1 VLSAD
6 RIQALKAD
14 AQAKRPVAI
23 VVLGGGM
30 EALAPEYG
38 VSSLR
43 ATSLERL
50 RYGIWLGRETGLPVA
65 FSGGVGWA
73 QLDAKPEAWRPLLSA
88 SRGKTVTLLYSSHD
102 VIHNSAVA
110 LREYLT
116 KHQRRAE
123 THENLH

>member
-1 VLSAD
+1 ML
-6 RIQALKAD
+6 RI
-14 AQAKRPVAI
+14 KRTYDPPSRTDGLRMLVER
-23 VVLGGGM
+23 LWPRGTRK
-30 EALAPEYG
+30 EALPMHAWVKDVAPSG
-38 VSSLR
+38 KLR
-43 ATSLERL
+43 QWFDHRPERWDEFRRRYHLE
-50 RYGIWLGRETGLPVA
+50 
-65 FSGGVGWA
+65 
-73 QLDAKPEAWRPLLSA
+73 LDAKPEAWRPLLSA

>member
-1 VLSAD
+1 ML
-6 RIQALKAD
+6 RI
-14 AQAKRPVAI
+14 KRTYDPPSRTDGLRMLVER
-23 VVLGGGM
+23 LWPRGTRK
-30 EALAPEYG
+30 EALPMHAWVKDVAPSG
-38 VSSLR
+38 KLR
-43 ATSLERL
+43 QWFDHRPERWDEFRR
-50 RYGIWLGRETGLPVA
+50 RYHRE
-65 FSGGVGWA
+65 
-73 QLDAKPEAWRPLLSA
+73 LDAKPEAWRPLLSA